1 MSSTKRGHACCR
13 YETTST
19 SGIDLSSDTRST
31 SPSAATG
38 PNNGFNT
45 PTNVL
50 ALTGVHR
57 KAQHKAR
64 AIDLFFTCHIPP
76 RPEFTDVALLHT
88 GGSCANYS
96 FRIVAWLRRPV
107 NGQCPHAR
115 RGDRR
120 TLP

>member
-31 SPSAATG
+31 RPSAATG
-38 PNNGFNT
+38 PNNGYNT

-57 KAQHKAR
+57 TEQHKAR
-64 AIDLFFTCHIPP
+64 AIDLFFTCHFLA
-76 RPEFTDVALLHT
+76 RPEFTDIMRLHT
-88 GGSCANYS
+88 GWS
-96 FRIVAWLRRPV
+96 R
-107 NGQCPHAR
+107 
-115 RGDRR
+115 DRKLVR
-120 TLP
+120 LGLSPR